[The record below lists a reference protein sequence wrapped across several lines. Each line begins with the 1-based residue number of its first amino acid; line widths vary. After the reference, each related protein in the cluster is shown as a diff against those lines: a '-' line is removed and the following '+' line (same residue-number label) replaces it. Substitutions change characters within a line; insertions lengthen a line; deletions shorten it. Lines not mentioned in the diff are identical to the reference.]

1 MKQKFD
7 IITSTCVPLPLENVD
22 TDQIIPARF
31 LKATTKEEKFFG
43 DNLFRDWRYHKDG
56 TIVEDF
62 VLNNPKYKGC
72 ILVAG
77 KNFGSGSSREHA
89 AWAIAGYGFRVVISS
104 FFADIHKNNE
114 LNNFVLPV
122 QVSEAFLSELFS
134 TIQDNHDAQ
143 VEVDLPNQT
152 VTNLTTGHAEHFEIN
167 GYKKHCLMNGLD
179 DIDFL
184 VANKDKIEQ
193 WEKRTPSISPCLGGV
208 SEASPKQGRLVG
220 SPFVE
225 IMDATLRDG
234 EQTNG
239 VSFLPHEKLVMA
251 RKLLSDVNVDRI
263 EIASARVS
271 EGEREAVTKIC
282 AYAQKNGLLDRVEV
296 LGFVDGGKSIDW
308 IAECGGKV
316 VNLLAKGS
324 LKHCTHQL
332 HKTPEE
338 HISDI
343 LHEVEYAASKGISV
357 NLYLE
362 DWSNGMKDSPEYVYQ
377 LMDELTANSQ
387 KQIARFMLPDT
398 LGVMNPLQVIEY
410 FRKMIKR
417 YPETHFDFHAHND
430 YDLAVSNSLAA
441 VYSGA
446 RGLHVTVNGLGER
459 CGNAPMA
466 SVQAIL
472 KDQFHAKTNIVEN
485 QLNDLSRMVE
495 SFSGITVAPNQPIVG
510 ENVFTQVA
518 GVHADGDTKDKLYY
532 NELMPERFGRKR
544 EYALGKNSGKAN
556 IAKNLEELGLE
567 LTPEQTRRVTERIT
581 ELGDKKEIV
590 TQEDLP
596 FIVSDVLK
604 HDSSDDKVKLI
615 SYVVST
621 AYGLRPG
628 ANVKVEINGHQYEAA
643 GTGDGQYDAFVKA
656 LRYIYKKYLDR
667 TFPIL
672 ANYQVTIPP
681 GGRTD
686 ALVQTVITWN
696 DNGKMI
702 RTRGLDADQT
712 EAAIKATFK
721 MLNIIENEITI

>member
-1 MKQKFD
+1 M
-7 IITSTCVPLPLENVD
+7 V
-22 TDQIIPARF
+22 
-31 LKATTKEEKFFG
+31 
-43 DNLFRDWRYHKDG
+43 
-56 TIVEDF
+56 
-62 VLNNPKYKGC
+62 
-72 ILVAG
+72 
-77 KNFGSGSSREHA
+77 
-89 AWAIAGYGFRVVISS
+89 
-104 FFADIHKNNE
+104 
-114 LNNFVLPV
+114 
-122 QVSEAFLSELFS
+122 
-134 TIQDNHDAQ
+134 
-143 VEVDLPNQT
+143 
-152 VTNLTTGHAEHFEIN
+152 
-167 GYKKHCLMNGLD
+167 
-179 DIDFL
+179 
-184 VANKDKIEQ
+184 
-193 WEKRTPSISPCLGGV
+193 
-208 SEASPKQGRLVG
+208 
-220 SPFVE
+220 PFVE

-282 AYAQKNGLLDRVEV
+282 TYAQKNGLLERVEV

-338 HISDI
+338 HIGDI
-343 LHEVEYAASKGISV
+343 KKELEYAASKGISV

-398 LGVMNPLQVIEY
+398 LGVMNPLQVIDY

-417 YPETHFDFHAHND
+417 YPEVHFDFHAHND

-472 KDQFHAKTNIVEN
+472 KDQFHAKTNIVES

-495 SFSGITVAPNQPIVG
+495 SFSGISVAPNQPIVG

-628 ANVKVEINGHQYEAA
+628 ANVKVEINGQQYEAA

-721 MLNIIENEITI
+721 MLNIIENEITK

>member
-1 MKQKFD
+1 MGTAKQVN
-7 IITSTCVPLPLENVD
+7 SY
-22 TDQIIPARF
+22 QRIP
-31 LKATTKEEKFFG
+31 
-43 DNLFRDWRYHKDG
+43 
-56 TIVEDF
+56 
-62 VLNNPKYKGC
+62 
-72 ILVAG
+72 
-77 KNFGSGSSREHA
+77 
-89 AWAIAGYGFRVVISS
+89 
-104 FFADIHKNNE
+104 
-114 LNNFVLPV
+114 
-122 QVSEAFLSELFS
+122 
-134 TIQDNHDAQ
+134 
-143 VEVDLPNQT
+143 
-152 VTNLTTGHAEHFEIN
+152 
-167 GYKKHCLMNGLD
+167 
-179 DIDFL
+179 
-184 VANKDKIEQ
+184 
-193 WEKRTPSISPCLGGV
+193 
-208 SEASPKQGRLVG
+208 
-220 SPFVE
+220 PFVE
-225 IMDATLRDG
+225 IMDSTLRDG

-251 RKLLSDVNVDRI
+251 RKLLGDLNVDRI
-263 EIASARVS
+263 EVASARVS

-282 AYAQKNGLLDRVEV
+282 RYAASIDKLDRVEV
-296 LGFVDGGKSIDW
+296 LGFVDGGQSIDW
-308 IAECGGKV
+308 IADCGGKV

-324 LKHCTHQL
+324 LKHCTQQL

-343 LHEVEYAASKGISV
+343 QRELDYAARRGISV

-377 LMDELTANSQ
+377 LMDALTLNVEHGTLNDDSSAIDHEANNVQRSMFNVQ
-387 KQIARFMLPDT
+387 CSTFNVQRSTFNVQRSTFNVQRSTFNVQRFMLPDT

-410 FRKMIKR
+410 FRKMMKR
-417 YPETHFDFHAHND
+417 YPDVHFDFHAHND

-441 VYSGA
+441 VLSGA

-459 CGNAPMA
+459 CGNAPLA

-472 KDQFHAKTNIVEN
+472 KDQFHAKTNIVES

-495 SFSGITVAPNQPIVG
+495 SFSGISVAPNQPIVG

-518 GVHADGDTKDKLYY
+518 GVHADGDSKDRLYY
-532 NELMPERFGRKR
+532 NELIPERFGRKR
-544 EYALGKNSGKAN
+544 EYALGKNSGRAN

-596 FIVSDVLK
+596 YIVSDVLK
-604 HDSSDDKVKLI
+604 HDGSEDKVKLI

-621 AYGLRPG
+621 AYGLKPG
-628 ANVKVEINGHQYEAA
+628 ANVRVEINGQQYEAGA
-643 GTGDGQYDAFVKA
+643 TGDGQYDAFVKA
-656 LRYIYKKYLDR
+656 MRYIYKKYLNR

-686 ALVQTVITWN
+686 ALVQTVISWHYN
-696 DNGKMI
+696 NGLL

-721 MLNIIENEITI
+721 MLNIIENDNKKS